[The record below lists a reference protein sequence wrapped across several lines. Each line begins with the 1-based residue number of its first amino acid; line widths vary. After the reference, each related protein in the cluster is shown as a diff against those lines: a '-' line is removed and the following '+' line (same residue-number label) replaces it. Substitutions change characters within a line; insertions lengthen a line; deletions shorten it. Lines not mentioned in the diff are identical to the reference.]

1 MGSDE
6 ENLDDLLSLLKEEE
20 NEAEENETIEESV
33 EDEIEENGTE
43 ELLLD
48 EGSEETE
55 ETSALDELLNEGM
68 QEEDQI
74 EEEELV
80 DIDDV
85 PEMNEPLMDESSLD
99 DMGLFDFALDEE
111 EEEEG
116 LISPDEVDAMFAAA
130 DAAIASEMQD
140 GSPDSENA
148 EKGQPESTE
157 EEKSNIEEAAQGTEG
172 NLEEN
177 SETEEESGKKKKK
190 KKEKKKKEKKEKKSL
205 FGRKGNAENIP
216 EGDLGE
222 KAGKGSGDSSE
233 EEKKPGFIARLLSL
247 LIETEE
253 EDIGLPDRD
262 LGSLEPSDENKNI
275 LEELEKEDK
284 KKKKKKV
291 KSKKEGG
298 EGKEKKKKEK
308 KPKKVKEKPAKEPDS
323 EKDTKP
329 GKRISKK
336 GVLVI
341 AALCLSLMA
350 MIIVTC
356 SMIPDFF
363 EKREAREAFYESDYI
378 KVYEMMYGKALD
390 ESDEI
395 IFHKAETILQ
405 LDRKLDSYQNY
416 LGIGEEV
423 RALDSLM
430 SGVEKYP
437 EILAKAE
444 EYRVTQEV
452 NAIYEMIL
460 GVLSDK
466 YSISEEEARTI
477 IAYSDV
483 LYTKRLE
490 SLVNGTPFEEPSAA
504 EEINEQ
510 PQAEQDIL
518 PEEQAIIEEDIPA
531 EPEEVL
537 PQEEE
542 ILQEGQPENIEPDD
556 SLPQEG
562 SSPEEQ
568 ELPEEDVVPDVN
580 VPVQEGSPSP
590 GEDVSS
596 WTGNSSFGSQGE
608 QIQGIKQPIG
618 VEIHGN

>member
-111 EEEEG
+111 EEG

-140 GSPDSENA
+140 GTPDSENA
-148 EKGQPESTE
+148 EKGQPESTA

-233 EEKKPGFIARLLSL
+233 EGKKPGFIAKLLSL

-363 EKREAREAFYESDYI
+363 EKREAREAFYEADYI
-378 KVYEMMYGKALD
+378 KAYEMMYGKALD

-490 SLVNGTPFEEPSAA
+490 SLVNGTPFEEPSVA

-542 ILQEGQPENIEPDD
+542 ILQEEQPENIEPDG

-596 WTGNSSFGSQGE
+596 WTGDSGFGSQGE

>member
-20 NEAEENETIEESV
+20 NEAEENETIEESI

-48 EGSEETE
+48 EGSEET
-55 ETSALDELLNEGM
+55 SALDELLNEGM
-68 QEEDQI
+68 QGEDQI

-99 DMGLFDFALDEE
+99 DMGLFDFALD

-363 EKREAREAFYESDYI
+363 EKREAREAFYEADYI
-378 KVYEMMYGKALD
+378 KAYEMMYGKTLD

-490 SLVNGTPFEEPSAA
+490 SLVNGTPFEEPSVA

-542 ILQEGQPENIEPDD
+542 ILQEEQPENIEPDG

-568 ELPEEDVVPDVN
+568 ELPEEEAVPDVN

-596 WTGNSSFGSQGE
+596 WTGNSGFGSQGE

>member
-20 NEAEENETIEESV
+20 NEAEENETIEESI

-48 EGSEETE
+48 EGSEET
-55 ETSALDELLNEGM
+55 SALDELLNEGM
-68 QEEDQI
+68 QGEDQI

-378 KVYEMMYGKALD
+378 KVYEMMYGKTLD

>member
-20 NEAEENETIEESV
+20 NEAEENETIEESI

-48 EGSEETE
+48 GGSE

-68 QEEDQI
+68 QGEDQI

-99 DMGLFDFALDEE
+99 DMGLFDFALD

-378 KVYEMMYGKALD
+378 KVYEMMYGKTLD

-504 EEINEQ
+504 AETNEQ

-518 PEEQAIIEEDIPA
+518 PEEQVIIEEDIPA

>member
-48 EGSEETE
+48 EGSE

-111 EEEEG
+111 EEG

-148 EKGQPESTE
+148 EKGQPESTA

-233 EEKKPGFIARLLSL
+233 EGKKPGFIAKLLSL

-378 KVYEMMYGKALD
+378 KVYEMMYGKTLD

-504 EEINEQ
+504 AETNEQ

-518 PEEQAIIEEDIPA
+518 PEEQVIIEEDIPA

-542 ILQEGQPENIEPDD
+542 ILQEGQPENIEPDG

-568 ELPEEDVVPDVN
+568 ELPEEEAVPDVN

-596 WTGNSSFGSQGE
+596 WTGNSGFGSQSRFRE
-608 QIQGIKQPIG
+608 SNSP
-618 VEIHGN
+618 

>member
-20 NEAEENETIEESV
+20 NEAEENETIEESI

-48 EGSEETE
+48 EGSEET
-55 ETSALDELLNEGM
+55 SALDELLNEGM
-68 QEEDQI
+68 QGEDQI

-99 DMGLFDFALDEE
+99 DMGLFDFALD

-378 KVYEMMYGKALD
+378 KVYEMLYGKTLD

-395 IFHKAETILQ
+395 IF
-405 LDRKLDSYQNY
+405 N
-416 LGIGEEV
+416 
-423 RALDSLM
+423 
-430 SGVEKYP
+430 
-437 EILAKAE
+437 
-444 EYRVTQEV
+444 
-452 NAIYEMIL
+452 
-460 GVLSDK
+460 
-466 YSISEEEARTI
+466 
-477 IAYSDV
+477 
-483 LYTKRLE
+483 
-490 SLVNGTPFEEPSAA
+490 
-504 EEINEQ
+504 
-510 PQAEQDIL
+510 
-518 PEEQAIIEEDIPA
+518 
-531 EPEEVL
+531 
-537 PQEEE
+537 
-542 ILQEGQPENIEPDD
+542 
-556 SLPQEG
+556 
-562 SSPEEQ
+562 
-568 ELPEEDVVPDVN
+568 
-580 VPVQEGSPSP
+580 
-590 GEDVSS
+590 
-596 WTGNSSFGSQGE
+596 
-608 QIQGIKQPIG
+608 
-618 VEIHGN
+618 

>member
-20 NEAEENETIEESV
+20 NEAEENETIEESI

-48 EGSEETE
+48 EGSEET
-55 ETSALDELLNEGM
+55 SALDELLNEGM
-68 QEEDQI
+68 QGEDQI

-99 DMGLFDFALDEE
+99 DMGLFDFALD

-148 EKGQPESTE
+148 EKGQPESTA

-233 EEKKPGFIARLLSL
+233 EGKKPGFIAKLLSL

-378 KVYEMMYGKALD
+378 KVYEMMYGKTLD

-504 EEINEQ
+504 AETNEQ

-518 PEEQAIIEEDIPA
+518 PEEQVIIEEDIPA

-542 ILQEGQPENIEPDD
+542 ILQEGQPENIEPDG

-568 ELPEEDVVPDVN
+568 ELPEEEAVPDVN

-596 WTGNSSFGSQGE
+596 WTGNSGFGSQGE

>member
-20 NEAEENETIEESV
+20 NEAEENETIEESI

-48 EGSEETE
+48 EGSEET
-55 ETSALDELLNEGM
+55 SALDELLNEGM
-68 QEEDQI
+68 QGEDQI

-99 DMGLFDFALDEE
+99 DMGLFDFALD

-177 SETEEESGKKKKK
+177 SETEEESRKNKNKKQ
-190 KKEKKKKEKKEKKSL
+190 ENKKKEKKEKKSL

-378 KVYEMMYGKALD
+378 KVYEMMYGKTLD

-504 EEINEQ
+504 AETNEQ

-518 PEEQAIIEEDIPA
+518 PEEQVIIEEDIPA

-542 ILQEGQPENIEPDD
+542 ILQEGQPENIEPDG

-568 ELPEEDVVPDVN
+568 ELPEEEAVPDVN

-596 WTGNSSFGSQGE
+596 WTGNSGFGSQGE

>member
-111 EEEEG
+111 EEG

-148 EKGQPESTE
+148 EKGQPESTA

-233 EEKKPGFIARLLSL
+233 EGKKPGFIAKLLSL

-363 EKREAREAFYESDYI
+363 EKREAREAFYEADYI
-378 KVYEMMYGKALD
+378 KAYEMMYGKALD

-490 SLVNGTPFEEPSAA
+490 SLVNGTPFEEPSVA

-542 ILQEGQPENIEPDD
+542 ILQEEQPENIEPDG

-596 WTGNSSFGSQGE
+596 WTGNSGFGSQGE

>member
-378 KVYEMMYGKALD
+378 KVYEMMYGKTLD

>member
-111 EEEEG
+111 EEG

-148 EKGQPESTE
+148 EKGQPESTA

-233 EEKKPGFIARLLSL
+233 EEKKPGFIAKLLSL

-490 SLVNGTPFEEPSAA
+490 SLVNGTPFEEPSVA

>member
-20 NEAEENETIEESV
+20 NEAEENETIEESI

-48 EGSEETE
+48 EGSEET
-55 ETSALDELLNEGM
+55 SALDELLNEGM
-68 QEEDQI
+68 QGEDQI

-99 DMGLFDFALDEE
+99 DMGLFDFALD

-284 KKKKKKV
+284 KKKKKV

-378 KVYEMMYGKALD
+378 KVYEMMYGKTLD

-504 EEINEQ
+504 AETNEQ

-518 PEEQAIIEEDIPA
+518 PEEQVIIEEDIPA

-542 ILQEGQPENIEPDD
+542 ILQEGQPENIEPDG

-568 ELPEEDVVPDVN
+568 ELPEEEAVPDVN

>member
-20 NEAEENETIEESV
+20 NEAEENETIEDETI
-33 EDEIEENGTE
+33 ENEIEENGAE
-43 ELLLD
+43 EILL
-48 EGSEETE
+48 EEDNV
-55 ETSALDELLNEGM
+55 ETSALDELLKEGM
-68 QEEDQI
+68 QGDDQI

-85 PEMNEPLMDESSLD
+85 PEMNEPLMDESALD
-99 DMGLFDFALDEE
+99 DMGLFDFALD

-130 DAAIASEMQD
+130 DAAIANEMQD
-140 GSPDSENA
+140 GAPDSKNVEP
-148 EKGQPESTE
+148 GQPENTA
-157 EEKSNIEEAAQGTEG
+157 EEKSNIEEAAAQEKDEDS
-172 NLEEN
+172 EEN

-205 FGRKGNAENIP
+205 FGKKGKAEDIP

-222 KAGKGSGDSSE
+222 KAGKGSGDSGA
-233 EEKKPGFIARLLSL
+233 EEKKPGFIAKLLSL

-262 LGSLEPSDENKNI
+262 LGSIEPSDENKNI

-291 KSKKEGG
+291 KSKKEEG

-308 KPKKVKEKPAKEPDS
+308 KPKKVKEKPAKEPDAV
-323 EKDTKP
+323 KDTKP

-363 EKREAREAFYESDYI
+363 EKREAREAFYDADYI
-378 KVYEMMYGKALD
+378 KVYEMMYGKTLD

-395 IFHKAETILQ
+395 IFHKAETILE

-430 SGVEKYP
+430 SGVERYP

-466 YSISEEEARTI
+466 YFISEEEARTI

-490 SLVNGTPFEEPSAA
+490 SLVNGTPFEEPSVV
-504 EEINEQ
+504 EETNEQ

-518 PEEQAIIEEDIPA
+518 PEEQVIIEEDIPA
-531 EPEEVL
+531 KPEEVL

-542 ILQEGQPENIEPDD
+542 ILQEEQPENIEPDG

-568 ELPEEDVVPDVN
+568 DLPEEEAVPDVN
-580 VPVQEGSPSP
+580 VPVQEGSPAP

-596 WTGNSSFGSQGE
+596 WTGNSGFGSQGE

>member
-20 NEAEENETIEESV
+20 NEAEENETIEESI

-48 EGSEETE
+48 EGSEET
-55 ETSALDELLNEGM
+55 SALDELLNEGM
-68 QEEDQI
+68 QGEDQI

-99 DMGLFDFALDEE
+99 DMGLFDFALD

-378 KVYEMMYGKALD
+378 KVYEMMYGKTLD

-504 EEINEQ
+504 AETNEQ

-518 PEEQAIIEEDIPA
+518 PEEQVIIEEDIPA

>member
-20 NEAEENETIEESV
+20 NEAEENETIEESI

-48 EGSEETE
+48 EGSEET
-55 ETSALDELLNEGM
+55 SALDELLNEGM
-68 QEEDQI
+68 QGEDQI

-99 DMGLFDFALDEE
+99 DMGLFDFALD

-378 KVYEMMYGKALD
+378 KVYEMMYGKTLD

-504 EEINEQ
+504 AETNEQ

-518 PEEQAIIEEDIPA
+518 PEEQVIIEEDIPA

-542 ILQEGQPENIEPDD
+542 ILQEEQPENIEPDD

>member
-20 NEAEENETIEESV
+20 NEAEENETIEESI

-48 EGSEETE
+48 GGSE

-68 QEEDQI
+68 QGEDQI

-99 DMGLFDFALDEE
+99 DMGLFDFALD

-148 EKGQPESTE
+148 EKGQPESTA

-233 EEKKPGFIARLLSL
+233 EGKKPGFIAKLLSL

-378 KVYEMMYGKALD
+378 KVYEMMYGKTLD

-504 EEINEQ
+504 AETNEQ

-518 PEEQAIIEEDIPA
+518 PEEQVIIEEDIPA

-542 ILQEGQPENIEPDD
+542 ILQEGQPENIEPDG

-568 ELPEEDVVPDVN
+568 ELPEEEAVPDVN

-596 WTGNSSFGSQGE
+596 WTGNSGFGSQGE

>member
-20 NEAEENETIEESV
+20 NEAEENETIEESI

-48 EGSEETE
+48 EGSEET
-55 ETSALDELLNEGM
+55 SALDELLNEGM
-68 QEEDQI
+68 QGEDQI

-99 DMGLFDFALDEE
+99 DMGLFDFALD

-378 KVYEMMYGKALD
+378 KVYEMMYGKTLD

-504 EEINEQ
+504 AETNEQ

-518 PEEQAIIEEDIPA
+518 PEEQVIIEEDIPA

-542 ILQEGQPENIEPDD
+542 ILQEGQPENIEPDG

>member
-20 NEAEENETIEESV
+20 NEAEENETIEESI

-48 EGSEETE
+48 EGSEET
-55 ETSALDELLNEGM
+55 SALDELLNEGM
-68 QEEDQI
+68 QGEDQI

-99 DMGLFDFALDEE
+99 DMGLFDFALD

-378 KVYEMMYGKALD
+378 KVYEMMYGKTLD

-504 EEINEQ
+504 AETNEQ

-518 PEEQAIIEEDIPA
+518 PEEQVIIEEDIPA

-542 ILQEGQPENIEPDD
+542 ILQEGQPENIEPDG

-568 ELPEEDVVPDVN
+568 ELPEEEAVPDVN

>member
-20 NEAEENETIEESV
+20 NEAEENETIEESI

-48 EGSEETE
+48 EGSEET
-55 ETSALDELLNEGM
+55 SALDELLNEGM
-68 QEEDQI
+68 QGEDQI

-99 DMGLFDFALDEE
+99 DMGLFDFALD

-222 KAGKGSGDSSE
+222 KEGKGSGDSSE

-378 KVYEMMYGKALD
+378 KVYEMMYGKTLD

-490 SLVNGTPFEEPSAA
+490 SLVNGTPFEEPSVA

-518 PEEQAIIEEDIPA
+518 PEEQVIIEEDIPA

-542 ILQEGQPENIEPDD
+542 ILQEGQPENIEPDG

>member
-20 NEAEENETIEESV
+20 NEAEENETIEESI

-48 EGSEETE
+48 GGSE

-68 QEEDQI
+68 QGEDQI

-99 DMGLFDFALDEE
+99 DMGLFDFALD

-378 KVYEMMYGKALD
+378 KVYEMMYGKTLD

-504 EEINEQ
+504 AETNEQ

-518 PEEQAIIEEDIPA
+518 PEEQVIIEEDIPA

-542 ILQEGQPENIEPDD
+542 ILQEEQPENIEPDD

>member
-1 MGSDE
+1 M
-6 ENLDDLLSLLKEEE
+6 
-20 NEAEENETIEESV
+20 
-33 EDEIEENGTE
+33 
-43 ELLLD
+43 
-48 EGSEETE
+48 
-55 ETSALDELLNEGM
+55 
-68 QEEDQI
+68 
-74 EEEELV
+74 
-80 DIDDV
+80 
-85 PEMNEPLMDESSLD
+85 
-99 DMGLFDFALDEE
+99 
-111 EEEEG
+111 
-116 LISPDEVDAMFAAA
+116 
-130 DAAIASEMQD
+130 
-140 GSPDSENA
+140 
-148 EKGQPESTE
+148 
-157 EEKSNIEEAAQGTEG
+157 
-172 NLEEN
+172 
-177 SETEEESGKKKKK
+177 
-190 KKEKKKKEKKEKKSL
+190 
-205 FGRKGNAENIP
+205 
-216 EGDLGE
+216 
-222 KAGKGSGDSSE
+222 
-233 EEKKPGFIARLLSL
+233 
-247 LIETEE
+247 
-253 EDIGLPDRD
+253 
-262 LGSLEPSDENKNI
+262 
-275 LEELEKEDK
+275 
-284 KKKKKKV
+284 
-291 KSKKEGG
+291 
-298 EGKEKKKKEK
+298 
-308 KPKKVKEKPAKEPDS
+308 KEKPAKEPDS

-378 KVYEMMYGKALD
+378 KVYEMMYGKTLD

-504 EEINEQ
+504 AETNEQ

-518 PEEQAIIEEDIPA
+518 PEEQVIIEEDIPA

-542 ILQEGQPENIEPDD
+542 ILQEGQPENIEPDG

-568 ELPEEDVVPDVN
+568 ELPEEEAVPDVN

-596 WTGNSSFGSQGE
+596 WTGNSGFGSQGE

>member
-20 NEAEENETIEESV
+20 NEAEENETIEESI

-48 EGSEETE
+48 EGSEET
-55 ETSALDELLNEGM
+55 SALDELLNEGM
-68 QEEDQI
+68 QGEDQI

-99 DMGLFDFALDEE
+99 DMGLFDFALD

-148 EKGQPESTE
+148 EKGQPESME

-378 KVYEMMYGKALD
+378 KVYEMMYGKTLD

-518 PEEQAIIEEDIPA
+518 PEEQVIIEEDIPA

-542 ILQEGQPENIEPDD
+542 ILQEGQPENIEPDG

>member
-20 NEAEENETIEESV
+20 NEAEENETIE
-33 EDEIEENGTE
+33 DEIEENGTE

-48 EGSEETE
+48 GGSE

-68 QEEDQI
+68 QGEDQI

-99 DMGLFDFALDEE
+99 DMGLFDFALD

-177 SETEEESGKKKKK
+177 SETEEESGKKK
-190 KKEKKKKEKKEKKSL
+190 KKKKEKKEKKSL

-378 KVYEMMYGKALD
+378 KVYEMMYGKTLD

-504 EEINEQ
+504 AETNEQ

-518 PEEQAIIEEDIPA
+518 PEEQVIIEEDIPA

-542 ILQEGQPENIEPDD
+542 ILQEGQPENIEPDG

>member
-20 NEAEENETIEESV
+20 NEAEENETIEESI

-48 EGSEETE
+48 EGSEET
-55 ETSALDELLNEGM
+55 SALDELLNEGM
-68 QEEDQI
+68 QGEDQI

-99 DMGLFDFALDEE
+99 DMGLFDFALD

-233 EEKKPGFIARLLSL
+233 EGKKPGFIAKLLSL

-378 KVYEMMYGKALD
+378 KVYEMMYGKTLD

-504 EEINEQ
+504 AETNEQ

-518 PEEQAIIEEDIPA
+518 PEEQVIIEEDIPA

-542 ILQEGQPENIEPDD
+542 ILQEGQPENIEPDG

-568 ELPEEDVVPDVN
+568 ELPEEEAVPDVN

-596 WTGNSSFGSQGE
+596 WTGNSGFGSQGE

>member
-20 NEAEENETIEESV
+20 NEAEENETIEESI

-48 EGSEETE
+48 EGSEET
-55 ETSALDELLNEGM
+55 SALDELLNEGM
-68 QEEDQI
+68 QGEDQI

-99 DMGLFDFALDEE
+99 DMGLFDFALD

-148 EKGQPESTE
+148 EKGQPESTA

-378 KVYEMMYGKALD
+378 KVYEMMYGKTLD

-490 SLVNGTPFEEPSAA
+490 SLVNGTPFEEPSVA

-542 ILQEGQPENIEPDD
+542 ILQEEQPENIEPDG

>member
-48 EGSEETE
+48 EGSEET
-55 ETSALDELLNEGM
+55 SALDELLNEGM
-68 QEEDQI
+68 QGEDQI

-378 KVYEMMYGKALD
+378 KVYEMMYGKTLD